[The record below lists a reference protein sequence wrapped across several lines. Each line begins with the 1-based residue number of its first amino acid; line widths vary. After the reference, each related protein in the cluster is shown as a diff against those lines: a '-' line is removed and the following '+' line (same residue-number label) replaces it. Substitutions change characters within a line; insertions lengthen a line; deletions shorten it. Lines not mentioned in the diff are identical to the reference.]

1 VEKISHYH
9 IDDAHPDKPALT
21 QTDPDRVMIGDG
33 VIDLKAEIQ
42 ILREKGYQGA
52 MSLELFNQDL
62 WAKDP
67 KEIIKVGLERMKEL
81 CSI

>member
-1 VEKISHYH
+1 
-9 IDDAHPDKPALT
+9 
-21 QTDPDRVMIGDG
+21 MIGDG

-67 KEIIKVGLERMKEL
+67 KEVIKVGLERMKEL
-81 CSI
+81 LSN